1 MTPPS
6 HSEGWSLSPRAD
18 RAHESTPDA
27 ERAERDLDVA
37 ATHVPEAV
45 APAAREL
52 VPKHDAFAAAM
63 PELSSVEDSA
73 AAALSAGPTVPHSR
87 GDDEEEITL
96 AEAQDGAATLAP
108 TAGGAGDTRGV
119 DLVLTLNAD
128 YDQVMAQF
136 ETAVSLRA
144 GPGAEE
150 TQKAL
155 FAEQMVNELSAAL
168 QIPEKRV
175 LVMDV
180 ERGSIVT
187 KIRFQEGEGPSPRQL
202 AEKLIG
208 QWETRDP
215 CLRASS
221 LLKTLAA
228 VEISVKDTDAI
239 SGHGQLDSAHSVKQ
253 APDSQSE
260 DVELRRG
267 VKPMLAKRPV
277 LEGLATDYGA
287 CIRTRHAPPPGR
299 SARLLP

>member
-6 HSEGWSLSPRAD
+6 HSEGWNLSPTPD

-37 ATHVPEAV
+37 ATHVPAAV

-87 GDDEEEITL
+87 GDDEEITL

-108 TAGGAGDTRGV
+108 TAGGAGDSRGV

-136 ETAVSLRA
+136 ETALSLRA
-144 GPGAEE
+144 GPGAEDK
-150 TQKAL
+150 QKAL

-215 CLRASS
+215 RLRASS

-239 SGHGQLDSAHSVKQ
+239 SVHGQLDSAHSVKQ
-253 APDSQSE
+253 APDAQPE
-260 DVELRRG
+260 DMELRRG

-287 CIRTRHAPPPGR
+287 CIRTRRAPPPGR

>member
-6 HSEGWSLSPRAD
+6 HSEGLNLSPTAD
-18 RAHESTPDA
+18 RAHGSYPDV
-27 ERAERDLDVA
+27 ERADRDLDVA
-37 ATHVPEAV
+37 ATHVPAAV

-52 VPKHDAFAAAM
+52 VPKHDAFAAEM
-63 PELSSVEDSA
+63 PDLSSVEDSA

-87 GDDEEEITL
+87 GDDEGITL

-108 TAGGAGDTRGV
+108 TAGGSGDTRGV

-136 ETAVSLRA
+136 ETALSLRA

-150 TQKAL
+150 KQKAL

-215 CLRASS
+215 RLRASS

-260 DVELRRG
+260 HVELRRG

>member
-6 HSEGWSLSPRAD
+6 HSEGWNLSPTAD
-18 RAHESTPDA
+18 RAHESIPDA

-37 ATHVPEAV
+37 ATHVPAAV

-87 GDDEEEITL
+87 GDDEEITL
-96 AEAQDGAATLAP
+96 AEAQDGAATLAA
-108 TAGGAGDTRGV
+108 TAGGAGDSRGV

-136 ETAVSLRA
+136 ETALSLRA
-144 GPGAEE
+144 GPGAEDK
-150 TQKAL
+150 QKAL

-215 CLRASS
+215 RLRASS

-239 SGHGQLDSAHSVKQ
+239 SVHGQLDSAHSVKQ
-253 APDSQSE
+253 APDAQPE
-260 DVELRRG
+260 DMELRRG

-287 CIRTRHAPPPGR
+287 CIRTRRAPPPGR